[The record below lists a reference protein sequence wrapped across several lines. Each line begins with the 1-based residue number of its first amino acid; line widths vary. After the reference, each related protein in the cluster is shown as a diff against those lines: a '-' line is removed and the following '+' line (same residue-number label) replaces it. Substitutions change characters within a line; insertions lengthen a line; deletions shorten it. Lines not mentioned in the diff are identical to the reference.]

1 MAFEGHTINSSP
13 ASTARAARPNGD
25 GSTRSA
31 DPASDGRAVPG
42 SGPRLGIYAKTHSP
56 PLAAS
61 FAPTWAHD
69 PETGE
74 IAAFQ
79 PHGDGFR
86 RLRDHREVRA
96 ERWALKSSANRLLPK
111 GHRTT
116 KCHRWRLPDRDID
129 VLRGGEQN
137 RAFFQG
143 LQVCA
148 SVWCC
153 PVCASKISERRRV
166 ELAAAIATAQAMG
179 LRVYLLTLTVP
190 HGLGDDVAVMLDQ
203 MMKAW
208 AKLNQG
214 EQGEK
219 LRHRLGLRGTV
230 RALEVTHGSNGWH
243 PHFHALLFLD
253 TDQTPQEVQGVLSK
267 RWQVVA
273 QRAGLPCPSEAHGC
287 RVDGGEKAAAYVSK
301 GSSWGLESELTK
313 GHQKRGK
320 QGSRTAWDLLRDY
333 LEGDKQAGA
342 LFRVYSEAFQGRRQ
356 LYWSNGLKKLLAV
369 SDFTDQEIA
378 NKPEE
383 VPSMHLASISDDQ
396 WKAIRRFHF
405 ESAVLDLAETD
416 PEGLRDFLS
425 RLGGA

>member
-1 MAFEGHTINSSP
+1 MALQDAGINIGEPSP
-13 ASTARAARPNGD
+13 SVSASAVRRAGR
-25 GSTRSA
+25 RSA
-31 DPASDGRAVPG
+31 A
-42 SGPRLGIYAKTHSP
+42 LGIYAKTHSP
-56 PLAAS
+56 PPAGL
-61 FAPTWAHD
+61 WGHD

-74 IAAFQ
+74 LV
-79 PHGDGFR
+79 GESR
-86 RLRDHREVRA
+86 RDRRQLRA
-96 ERWALKSSANRLLPK
+96 ERWALKSVANRLLPK

-116 KCHRWRLPDRDID
+116 KCHRWRLPDREID

-179 LRVYLLTLTVP
+179 WRVYLLTLTVP

-214 EQGEK
+214 KAGEK
-219 LRHRLGLRGTV
+219 LRARLGLNGTV
-230 RALEVTHGSNGWH
+230 RALEVTHGANGWH

-253 TDQTPQEVQGVLSK
+253 TDQTPEQVQKVLSP

-273 QRAGLPCPSEAHGC
+273 QRVGLPCPSEAHGC
-287 RVDGGEKAAAYVSK
+287 RVDGGEKAAAYVAK
-301 GSSWGLESELTK
+301 GAGWGLESELTK

-320 QGSRTAWDLLRDY
+320 QGSRTPWDLLRDY
-333 LEGDKQAGA
+333 LDRDKQAGA
-342 LFRVYSEAFQGRRQ
+342 LFRVYADAFQGRRQ

-369 SDFTDQEIA
+369 ADFSDEEIA

-383 VPSMHLASISDDQ
+383 VPSVRLASISDDQ
-396 WKAIRRFHF
+396 WKAVRRLHF

-425 RLGGA
+425 RL